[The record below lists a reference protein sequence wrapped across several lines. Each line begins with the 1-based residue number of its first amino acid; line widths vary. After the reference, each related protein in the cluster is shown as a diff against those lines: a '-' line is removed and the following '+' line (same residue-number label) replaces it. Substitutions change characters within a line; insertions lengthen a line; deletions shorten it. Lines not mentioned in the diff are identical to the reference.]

1 MHRKGNNKQN
11 EKTTY
16 GLRENICKLCD
27 QPGLISK
34 IHKQFIQL
42 KKIDIS
48 LNRHMKRCS
57 TLLIIRE
64 TQVKTTMSFCLT
76 PFCRRLLRQCVAYQ
90 QKVCECIKVLK
101 VFSEW
106 MKIHI
111 PCLLLACALLLRT
124 ICSQSTLPLIAKC

>member
-1 MHRKGNNKQN
+1 MGQRHEGAFFK
-11 EKTTY
+11 EY
-16 GLRENICKLCD
+16 
-27 QPGLISK
+27 
-34 IHKQFIQL
+34 IQM
-42 KKIDIS
+42 D
-48 LNRHMKRCS
+48 NRHMKRCS

-90 QKVCECIKVLK
+90 QKVCERIKVLK